1 MANTIRIK
9 RRSSDSTAPSTSQAV
24 NGELAINESN
34 DILYYGKGGNSSAS
48 SSVIKIGGSGAFATL
63 DTTQTISGTKTFT
76 GGATL
81 SGGADLTVPVG
92 DFILTGASS
101 NGQVLTAN
109 GTGGA
114 VQWTTLSSNNAFT
127 SFTDGTNTATADTA
141 SDTFKFRSSG
151 PLTITVTNDEVT
163 HGDNALFTVGTV
175 AIANGGTGQT
185 SYTNG
190 DLLTYNSSSSTTNL
204 TKVGIGTNGHFLKV
218 NSGLPAWSALTS
230 GEVTT
235 ALGYTPVNKAGD
247 TLTGYLTLH
256 ADPSSA
262 MQAATKQ
269 YVDGVAQGLHVHA
282 TADAA
287 TTARLGALA
296 GVTVTYSTGTQAI
309 TWTGGTAADSAGFTD
324 GVTLTA
330 STTEASASRLLVKN
344 EGDASGLGAAYNGTY
359 YVYGSRELRRTSDGN
374 AAGDFAGGDFCF
386 VTTGTLYEAT
396 GWVQTEEVITLDTT
410 PIIWQQF
417 SGAGTITAG
426 NGLTQSGTTIN
437 VATASASRIVVN
449 ADSIDLATVT
459 ATTTIGTAGI
469 SFVQSTSFDSYG
481 RVTDVVTANVRT
493 GSTSQTGILQLTDST
508 SSTSTSTAATP
519 AAVKSAYDLANAA
532 LARSGGT
539 MTGKITTVTTS
550 TSTANILLAGAA
562 ADPSAP
568 ASGDVWNNNGTVKF
582 YNGSATKTF
591 AFTDSNITGT
601 ASNVS
606 GTVAIANGGT
616 GATDVATARSNLGVA
631 IGTNVQAWDADLD
644 SIAALAGTSG
654 FLKKTAANS
663 WSLDTTTYLS
673 GTVAVGSGGT
683 GVTSLT
689 TNGILYGGTTVGVTA
704 AGTWDSTNSTGQL
717 LSVNASGVPTW
728 TNTVDGGG
736 Y

>member
-9 RRSSDSTAPSTSQAV
+9 RRSSDSTAPTTSQAV
-24 NGELAINESN
+24 NGELAINENN

-48 SSVIKIGGSGAFATL
+48 SSVIKIGGAGAFVTI
-63 DTTQTISGTKTFT
+63 DTTQSAISGAKTFT
-76 GGATL
+76 GGVTL
-81 SGGADLTVPVG
+81 SGGADLTVPVS
-92 DFILTGASS
+92 DLFISGASS
-101 NGQVLTAN
+101 NGQVLAVKN
-109 GTGGA
+109 SGAGA
-114 VQWTTLSSNNAFT
+114 VEWVSLSANNAFT
-127 SFTDGTNTATADTA
+127 SFTDGSNTSTADTA
-141 SDTFKFRSSG
+141 SDVFKFRTSG
-151 PLTITVTNDEVT
+151 PLTVTVANDDVT
-163 HGDNALFTVGTV
+163 HGDNALFTVGTM

-190 DLLTYNSSSSTTNL
+190 DLLTYNSASSTANL

-218 NSGLPAWSALTS
+218 ASGLPAWSALSS

-247 TLTGYLTLH
+247 TLTGFLTLH
-256 ADPSSA
+256 SDPSSA
-262 MQAATKQ
+262 MHAVTKQ
-269 YVDGVAQGLHVHA
+269 YVDSVAEGLHVHA
-282 TADAA
+282 TAKAA
-287 TTARLGALA
+287 TTATLATLA
-296 GVTVTYSTGTQAI
+296 GATVSYAGGAI
-309 TWTGGTAADSAGFTD
+309 TWTGGNALTSTFTD
-324 GVTLTA
+324 GQSFTTSA
-330 STTEASASRLLVKN
+330 TEASADRILVKN
-344 EGDASGLGAAYNGTY
+344 EGDGGGLGSQYNGTDY
-359 YVYGSRELRRTSDGN
+359 CYGARELRRTADGDQ
-374 AAGDFAGGDFCF
+374 AADWDGGDFCF
-386 VTTGTLYEAT
+386 VTAGTLYEAT
-396 GWVQTEEVITLDTT
+396 GWVQTEKVTTLDTT

-417 SGAGTITAG
+417 SGAGTFTAG
-426 NGLTQSGTTIN
+426 NGLTASGTTFN
-437 VATASASRIVVN
+437 VGTASATRIVVN
-449 ADSIDLATVT
+449 ADSIDLATVGQT
-459 ATTTIGTAGI
+459 NSSGTAGI
-469 SFVQSTSFDSYG
+469 SFAQTVDVDSYG
-481 RVTDVVTANVRT
+481 RVTGIVSASVRT

-508 SSTSTSTAATP
+508 SSTSTTTAATP

-532 LARSGGT
+532 LPKAGGT

-568 ASGDVWNNNGTVKF
+568 ASGDLWNNNGSIKF
-582 YNGSATKTF
+582 YNGSATKTI

-601 ASNVS
+601 AANVS

-616 GATDVATARSNLGVA
+616 GATTDSSARTALGLA

-644 SIAALAGTSG
+644 AIAALAGTSG
-654 FLKKTAANS
+654 FLKKTGTNT
-663 WSLDTTTYLS
+663 WTLDTTTYLS
-673 GTVAVGSGGT
+673 GTVAVGNGGT

-689 TNGILYGGTTVGVTA
+689 TNGILYGGATVGVTA